1 MDYQNTPELSP
12 ELSTDSSTLPA
23 WMPLAGAPVM
33 LGRVVCISGSQIIIV
48 LDPDVCG
55 ANASNEL
62 RKGTLVKM
70 ISKSSATLGIVTGL
84 SIPSPDGV
92 SGGGEVLLG
101 EIDLVGECTLCDE
114 RKFRRGVST
123 HPPLGEFVYAA
134 NEDDLSSVYQ
144 SNQSAMIEIGSV
156 YQADDRPAMVAV
168 DGLLGKHFTVVGTT
182 GAGKSCAVALLM
194 HRLLDANSKAH
205 IMLLDPHSEYA
216 AAFGD
221 RAEVLNPSNLELPY
235 WLLNADE
242 LAEVIAGGRRDAE
255 FAAEGIAILKEIVP
269 QARKAYFKSTN
280 PNTSDGF
287 ITVDTPIPFTLREVM
302 RNIDEQMGRL
312 EKSAPLG
319 PFRWLKNRLDI
330 LRADSRYSFMFGG
343 MTLRDNM
350 ADILARI
357 FRIPVNNKPIT
368 IVDLSGMPSEV
379 LNVVVSV
386 LSRMTFDFALWS
398 RGAVP
403 ILLVCE
409 EAHRYAPADS
419 KLGFEPTKQALARI
433 AKEGRKYG
441 ASLAII
447 TQRPSEI
454 DPTILSQCNTLI
466 AFRMTNTRD
475 QDIVRG
481 IVTDSAFGL
490 LDFLPSLG
498 NGDVII
504 AGEAVTIPQR
514 VRLDHLPPEKR
525 PRGATATFSKSWQE
539 DSLDVAGVADIVDRW
554 RRQVR

>member
-1 MDYQNTPELSP
+1 MDYQNTPDTATESSALS
-12 ELSTDSSTLPA
+12 A
-23 WMPLAGAPVM
+23 WLPLATSPVM

-55 ANASNEL
+55 ANTNQEL
-62 RKGTLVKM
+62 RKGALVKM
-70 ISKSSATLGIVTGL
+70 IGKTSAVLGIVTGL
-84 SIPSPDGV
+84 SIPSPDGI
-92 SGGGEVLLG
+92 SGSGEVLLG
-101 EIDLVGECTLCDE
+101 EIDLVGECSLDSS
-114 RKFRRGVST
+114 RKFRRGVSS

-134 NEDDLSSVYQ
+134 TEEDLSSVYESSQ
-144 SNQSAMIEIGSV
+144 SVMMEIGTV
-156 YQADDRPAMVAV
+156 YQADDRPAMVSI

-194 HRLLDANSKAH
+194 HRLLDANAKAH
-205 IMLLDPHSEYA
+205 ILLLDPHSEYA

-221 RAEVLNPSNLELPY
+221 RAEVLSPSNLELPY

-242 LAEVIAGGRRDAE
+242 LAEVVTGGRRDAE
-255 FAAEGIAILKEIVP
+255 FASEGIAILKEIVP
-269 QARKAYFKSTN
+269 QARKNYFRSGN
-280 PNTSDGF
+280 PTISDSF

-302 RNIDEQMGRL
+302 RVIDEHMGKL

-319 PFRWLKNRLDI
+319 PFRWLKNRLEI
-330 LRADSRYSFMFGG
+330 LRADSRYAFMFGG

-357 FRIPVNNKPIT
+357 FRIPVAGKPIT
-368 IVDLSGMPSEV
+368 IVDLSGLPSEV

-504 AGEAVTIPQR
+504 AGEAVTVPQR

-525 PRGATATFSKSWQE
+525 PRSATATFSQSWQQ
-539 DSLDVAGVADIVDRW
+539 DTLDIKGVAEVVDRW
-554 RRQVR
+554 RKQVR

>member
-1 MDYQNTPELSP
+1 
-12 ELSTDSSTLPA
+12 
-23 WMPLAGAPVM
+23 M

-55 ANASNEL
+55 AKTNQEL
-62 RKGTLVKM
+62 RKGALVKM
-70 ISKSSATLGIVTGL
+70 IGKTSAVLGIVTGL

-92 SGGGEVLLG
+92 SGSGEVLLG
-101 EIDLVGECTLCDE
+101 EIDLVGECALDSS
-114 RKFRRGVST
+114 RKFRRGVSS

-134 NEDDLSSVYQ
+134 TEEDLTSVYESSQ
-144 SNQSAMIEIGSV
+144 SVMMEIGSV
-156 YQADDRPAMVAV
+156 YQADDRPAMVSI

-194 HRLLDANSKAH
+194 HRLLDANAKAH
-205 IMLLDPHSEYA
+205 ILLLDPHSEYA

-221 RAEVLNPSNLELPY
+221 RAEVLTPSNLELPY

-242 LAEVIAGGRRDAE
+242 LAEVVTGGRRDAE
-255 FAAEGIAILKEIVP
+255 FASEGIAILKEIVP
-269 QARKAYFKSTN
+269 QARKTYFRSGN
-280 PNTSDGF
+280 PNMPDSF

-302 RNIDEQMGRL
+302 RIIDENMGKL
-312 EKSAPLG
+312 DKSAPLG
-319 PFRWLKNRLDI
+319 PFRWLKNRLEI
-330 LRADSRYSFMFGG
+330 LRADSRYAFMFGG

-357 FRIPVNNKPIT
+357 FRIPVAGKPIT
-368 IVDLSGMPSEV
+368 IVDLSGLPSEV

-409 EAHRYAPADS
+409 EAHRYAPANS

-504 AGEAVTIPQR
+504 AGEAVTVPQR

-525 PRGATATFSKSWQE
+525 PRSATANFSQSWQE
-539 DSLDVAGVADIVDRW
+539 DTLDLKGVTDVVDRW

>member
-1 MDYQNTPELSP
+1 MDYQ
-12 ELSTDSSTLPA
+12 STHDTTIESSATPA
-23 WMPLAGAPVM
+23 WLPLAASPIM
-33 LGRVVCISGSQIIIV
+33 LGRVVCISGAQIIIV

-55 ANASNEL
+55 ANANQEL
-62 RKGTLVKM
+62 RKGALVKM
-70 ISKSSATLGIVTGL
+70 IGKTSAVLGIVTGL

-92 SGGGEVLLG
+92 TGSDEVLLG
-101 EIDLVGECTLCDE
+101 EIDLVGECTLDAS
-114 RKFRRGVST
+114 RKFRRGVSS
-123 HPPLGEFVYAA
+123 HPPLGEFVYATTD
-134 NEDDLSSVYQ
+134 EDLSSVYQ
-144 SNQSAMIEIGSV
+144 SSQSVMMEIGTV
-156 YQADDRPAMVAV
+156 YQADDRPAMVSI

-194 HRLLDANSKAH
+194 HRLLDANAKAH
-205 IMLLDPHSEYA
+205 ILLLDPHSEYA
-216 AAFGD
+216 TAFGD
-221 RAEVLNPSNLELPY
+221 RAEVLNPGNLELPY

-242 LAEVIAGGRRDAE
+242 LAEVVTGGRRDAE

-269 QARKAYFKSTN
+269 QARKTYFRSGN
-280 PNTSDGF
+280 PNSPDSF
-287 ITVDTPIPFTLREVM
+287 ITVDTPIPFTLREVV
-302 RNIDEQMGRL
+302 RTIDEHMGKL
-312 EKSAPLG
+312 EKSTPLG
-319 PFRWLKNRLDI
+319 PFRWLKNRLEI
-330 LRADSRYSFMFGG
+330 LRADSRYAFMFGG

-357 FRIPVNNKPIT
+357 FRIPVRGKPIT

-409 EAHRYAPADS
+409 EAHRYAPANS

-504 AGEAVTIPQR
+504 AGEAVTVPQR
-514 VRLDHLPPEKR
+514 VRLDHLPIDMR
-525 PRGATATFSKSWQE
+525 PRSATATFSESWQ
-539 DSLDVAGVADIVDRW
+539 LDTLDLKGVTDVVERW

>member
-1 MDYQNTPELSP
+1 MDYQNSLDTTSE
-12 ELSTDSSTLPA
+12 SSALPSWLPMA
-23 WMPLAGAPVM
+23 SAPVM

-55 ANASNEL
+55 ANTNHEL
-62 RKGTLVKM
+62 RKGALVKM
-70 ISKSSATLGIVTGL
+70 IDKSSAILGIVTGL

-101 EIDLVGECTLCDE
+101 EIDLVGECSLDAS
-114 RKFRRGVST
+114 RKFRRGVSS

-134 NEDDLSSVYQ
+134 NEEDLSSVYQ
-144 SNQSAMIEIGSV
+144 SSQSAMMEIGSV
-156 YQADDRPAMVAV
+156 YQADGRPAMVSI

-194 HRLLDANSKAH
+194 HRLLDANAKAH
-205 IMLLDPHSEYA
+205 ILLLDPHSEYA
-216 AAFGD
+216 AAFGE

-242 LAEVIAGGRRDAE
+242 LAEVVTGGRRDAE

-269 QARKAYFKSTN
+269 HARKTYFKSGN
-280 PNTSDGF
+280 PNVTDSF
-287 ITVDTPIPFTLREVM
+287 ITVDTPIPFTLREVV
-302 RNIDEQMGRL
+302 RIIDEHMGKL
-312 EKSAPLG
+312 EKTAPLG
-319 PFRWLKNRLDI
+319 PFRWLKNRLEI
-330 LRADSRYSFMFGG
+330 LRADSRYAFMFGG
-343 MTLRDNM
+343 MALRDNM

-357 FRIPVNNKPIT
+357 FRIPVDGKPIT
-368 IVDLSGMPSEV
+368 IVDLSGLPSEV

-441 ASLAII
+441 ASLAIV

-514 VRLDHLPPEKR
+514 VRLDHLPSDKR
-525 PRGATATFSKSWQE
+525 PRSATATFSQSWQQ
-539 DSLDVAGVADIVDRW
+539 DTLDLKGVSEVVDRW